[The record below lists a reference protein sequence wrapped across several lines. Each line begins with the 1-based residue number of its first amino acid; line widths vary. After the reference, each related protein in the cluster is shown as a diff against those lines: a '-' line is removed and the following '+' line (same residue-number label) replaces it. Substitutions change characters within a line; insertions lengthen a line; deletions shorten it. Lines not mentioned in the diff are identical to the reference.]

1 MEENT
6 DNIFL
11 IYVRMIG
18 ENGEGEYEYELFF
31 SETPDIVWGEDWA
44 EQCPAA
50 IGDIPPDEKV
60 VSCVKRIISPYKI
73 NCAQNNFC
81 FSMQDSIDGIISL
94 CWCFDDSDNLLFK
107 FNFGEKYDLV
117 KNKLSENRRT
127 EFNIVNKSFEDKGLH
142 IVKDNFKYIN
152 DGQKIP
158 FICDKHY
165 DKGIQYTTYSNIRG
179 SACGCKYC
187 RYEKISKENNYR
199 WNGGISDLSK
209 YLRSKIQNW
218 KNETLNYYN
227 YKSIF
232 TGNRDNLII

>member
-6 DNIFL
+6 DNFGL

-18 ENGEGEYEYELFF
+18 ENGEGEYEYDLFF

-94 CWCFDDSDNLLFK
+94 CWCFDCSDKLLFK

-117 KNKLSENRRT
+117 KNKLSEN
-127 EFNIVNKSFEDKGLH
+127 
-142 IVKDNFKYIN
+142 
-152 DGQKIP
+152 
-158 FICDKHY
+158 
-165 DKGIQYTTYSNIRG
+165 GI
-179 SACGCKYC
+179 K
-187 RYEKISKENNYR
+187 
-199 WNGGISDLSK
+199 L
-209 YLRSKIQNW
+209 
-218 KNETLNYYN
+218 
-227 YKSIF
+227 
-232 TGNRDNLII
+232 

>member
-6 DNIFL
+6 DNFGL

-81 FSMQDSIDGIISL
+81 FSMQDSIDGIIS
-94 CWCFDDSDNLLFK
+94 
-107 FNFGEKYDLV
+107 
-117 KNKLSENRRT
+117 
-127 EFNIVNKSFEDKGLH
+127 
-142 IVKDNFKYIN
+142 
-152 DGQKIP
+152 
-158 FICDKHY
+158 
-165 DKGIQYTTYSNIRG
+165 
-179 SACGCKYC
+179 
-187 RYEKISKENNYR
+187 
-199 WNGGISDLSK
+199 
-209 YLRSKIQNW
+209 
-218 KNETLNYYN
+218 
-227 YKSIF
+227 
-232 TGNRDNLII
+232 

>member
-1 MEENT
+1 MKENT

-31 SETPDIVWGEDWA
+31 SETPDIVWGDDWA

-117 KNKLSENRRT
+117 KNKLSEN
-127 EFNIVNKSFEDKGLH
+127 
-142 IVKDNFKYIN
+142 
-152 DGQKIP
+152 
-158 FICDKHY
+158 
-165 DKGIQYTTYSNIRG
+165 GI
-179 SACGCKYC
+179 K
-187 RYEKISKENNYR
+187 
-199 WNGGISDLSK
+199 L
-209 YLRSKIQNW
+209 
-218 KNETLNYYN
+218 
-227 YKSIF
+227 
-232 TGNRDNLII
+232 